1 MINNTIIKMK
11 IFIKLFWA
19 TGAFAL
25 AGCGGGDG
33 HSHHGHAH
41 GPVEPPQEEVQLSAE
56 AMKQF
61 GIRVEPVGRRTL
73 QPTFTVPA
81 RVAVNEE
88 TTAHVGTL
96 VNGRVSEMRVH
107 LGDRVQKGDVLFVI
121 ESPELGAAQN
131 DLLKAQAAVVTAS
144 GAIELAGIRS
154 ASAEALAEHKSA
166 EALIALAQ
174 NPATLNA
181 AKAELAAAEA
191 AAVLADN
198 NATIAKAQGDLAA
211 EQPAVTAAA
220 QLVESGRKLAADGA
234 LAQSELRRRE
244 TALQTAQATVQAA
257 TAALAQAKAK
267 RNRDVKSAEA
277 AIAAAQAALAQ
288 AEAQQTRDLAAAQAK
303 QAAAKVKVQTATA
316 QEARALTE
324 ARNAFAT
331 AEAAV
336 KQSRNQLQ
344 LLGMSV
350 EEIEAFIAEPK
361 IAPRYTVRAPR
372 DGTVVEREVTLGENT
387 NPNQP
392 HLLILADLST
402 VWVLMDVPIS
412 LADGLQAGTAV
423 ALVNDTTGR
432 RIHAQ
437 LDFINRVVDTETRT
451 VQARV
456 VLDNPDGQWRPGQF
470 LTVRLP
476 GREPAME
483 SLAVPTGAVQYV
495 DGKPTVYVAT
505 GQHRTFKARHLV
517 LGAEV
522 DGWLPVQ
529 RGLASTNRVVI
540 HGSFLLKAEFGKA
553 GAGHDHSH

>member
-1 MINNTIIKMK
+1 MKTLTKIIGS
-11 IFIKLFWA
+11 A
-19 TGAFAL
+19 GAIAL
-25 AGCGGGDG
+25 AGCGGGGGG
-33 HSHHGHAH
+33 HSHHGHGHAH
-41 GPVEPPQEEVQLSAE
+41 GPVEPPPEEVQLSAE

-88 TTAHVGTL
+88 TSAHVGTL

-131 DLLKAQAAVVTAS
+131 ELLKAQAAVVTAS

-191 AAVLADN
+191 AVVLADN

-211 EQPAVTAAA
+211 AQPAVTAAA

-244 TALQTAQATVQAA
+244 TALQTAQATVQVA

-267 RNRDVKSAEA
+267 RNRDVKAAEA
-277 AIAAAQAALAQ
+277 AIAAAHAALAQ
-288 AEAQQTRDLAAAQAK
+288 AEAQQARDLAAAQAK
-303 QAAAKVKVQTATA
+303 QTAAKVKVQAATA
-316 QEARALTE
+316 KEARALTE

-336 KQSRNQLQ
+336 KQCRNQLQ

-372 DGTVVEREVTLGENT
+372 DGTVVEREVTQGESVSAD
-387 NPNQP
+387 QS
-392 HLLILADLST
+392 HLLILADLSR
-402 VWVLMDVPIS
+402 VWVVMDTPTARAPALHAG
-412 LADGLQAGTAV
+412 LALT
-423 ALVNDTTGR
+423 LRNDTNGSESP
-432 RIHAQ
+432 AK
-437 LDFINRVVDTETRT
+437 LDYVSPTVDIETRT
-451 VQARV
+451 VRARV
-456 VLDNPDGQWRPGQF
+456 ELDNADGRWRPGQF
-470 LTVRLP
+470 LTVL
-476 GREPAME
+476 
-483 SLAVPTGAVQYV
+483 VPTGEPAVDSLSVPASAVQFV
-495 DGKPTVYVAT
+495 DGKPVVYELLPKENSFRQVIVSI
-505 GQHRTFKARHLV
+505 GPFV
-517 LGAEV
+517 N
-522 DGWLPVQ
+522 GWAPVTS
-529 RGLASTNRVVI
+529 GLKEKMKIVT
-540 HGSFLLKAEFGKA
+540 HGSFVLKAEFGKA